1 MLRVTKN
8 ALRSRTQNSVS
19 VMTELRENPISIDS
33 PDPWRD
39 DPPRKH
45 TGIRIGAVLAVAA
58 VIGFGVWL
66 QTGGSGG
73 TSAPSVPRGAIPV
86 RISLQGLKT
95 LGAALTQ
102 PIYWAG
108 SKGGQQYELTKS
120 GDGRVW
126 IRYLPTS
133 AKIGEQST
141 PYLTIGTYP
150 VANAFAATQAAA
162 KSGVRIPVGKGAI
175 AFYSSAR
182 PTNVY
187 IAYKG
192 SDYQIEV
199 FDPSAKTAHDLVAT
213 RKVQLIPGSTGAST
227 HASSNGAVALS
238 RLQLVD
244 RAKGAGVPIYW
255 MGPKPGVR
263 YELTQTPAGR
273 AYLRYLPAGARAGT
287 STPYLTIGTYPLP
300 NAFAVTK
307 AAAHGAGVVTIK
319 IAGGFAFYKIS
330 SPSNVHIAYPGQD
343 LQVEVYDPSATRA
356 HAIVASGALAPIH

>member
-1 MLRVTKN
+1 
-8 ALRSRTQNSVS
+8 
-19 VMTELRENPISIDS
+19 MTELRENPISIDS

-58 VIGFGVWL
+58 VIAFIVWL
-66 QTGGSGG
+66 QVGGSSG
-73 TSAPSVPRGAIPV
+73 TSGTSGTNGPDVPAAAVPV
-86 RISLQGLKT
+86 RISLQGLTT
-95 LGAALTQ
+95 LGGALTQ
-102 PIYWAG
+102 PIYWTG
-108 SKGGQQYELTKS
+108 SKAGGQYELTKAD
-120 GDGRVW
+120 DGRVW

-150 VANAFAATQAAA
+150 VANAFAATQAVA
-162 KSGVRIPVGKGAI
+162 KTGVRIPVGKGAV
-175 AFYSSAR
+175 AFYSAAR

-187 IAYKG
+187 IAYRG

-199 FDPSAKTAHDLVAT
+199 FDPSAKDARGLVASG
-213 RKVQLIPGSTGAST
+213 KVQLIPGSTGAST
-227 HASSNGAVALS
+227 HASSNGAVALT

-244 RAKGAGVPIYW
+244 RAKGAGIPIYW
-255 MGPKPGVR
+255 MGVKPGVR

-273 AYLRYLPAGARAGT
+273 TYIRYLPTGVRAGS

-300 NAFAVTK
+300 NAYAVTK
-307 AAAHGAGVVTIK
+307 AAAHGAGAVTIK
-319 IAGGFAFYKIS
+319 IPGGFAFYEKN

-343 LQVEVYDPSATRA
+343 LQIEVYDPLATRA
-356 HAIVASGALAPIH
+356 HAIVASGTLAPIH